1 MTAPTREPTHKPA
14 RRRTLRYA
22 ATAMAAVAVPPV
34 AGAATR
40 AGADVQAGAG
50 NDAGRP
56 ADAGA
61 SLRLFPLSAVRLTAS
76 PFLEAQQTDL
86 RYIMALHPDRLLA
99 PFLREAGLT
108 PKEPTYGNWE
118 STGLDGHM
126 GGHYLTALS
135 LMFAATGDAEVL
147 KRMNYFVAELK
158 RCQLANGDGYIGGVP
173 GGRAAWNDIAQGKL
187 QADGFSVNGK
197 WVPWYNLHKLY
208 AGLRDAYVYGGNQDA
223 RAMLVALCD
232 WTLALISHLSD
243 EQMQNMLRC
252 EHGGMNEVL
261 ADVSEMTGQK
271 KYMDLA
277 IRFSHQAILRPLED
291 GKDQL
296 TGLHA
301 NTQIPKVIGFKRIGD
316 ITGRRDWQKAAQFF
330 WQTVHDHRT
339 VAIGG
344 NSVKEHFHDAN
355 DFSSMIDEVEGPE
368 TCNAY
373 NMLKLTGLL
382 FVGDAK
388 GSYADYYERALYN
401 HILGSQRPHSG
412 GFVYFTPMRPNHY
425 RVYSQPQQGMW
436 CCVGS
441 GLENHAKYGEF
452 IYAHRGDTLYVNLF
466 IPSTLNWREQCVS
479 IRQSNRFPDEGSSTI
494 TVKGNKTFTLKI
506 RYPEWVEQGALRIT
520 VNGKQVAASIGADRY
535 VSVRRQWRDG
545 DKVDILLPMK
555 TRLEQMPDKSNYYAV
570 LHGPVV
576 LAAKTNPFPD
586 EKLNFFADDSRM
598 GHIASGPISPLQ
610 TAPVLV
616 SESAAFQ
623 SRFKPVSGRPLTF
636 TAPGLAQVAQNA
648 QGGQANF
655 TFVPF
660 FRVHDSRYMV
670 YWPYSTAA
678 DLAATRAKAAE
689 EEAARLE
696 LDARTIDK
704 VAPGEQQP
712 ESDHFFKA
720 DGGELGVA
728 KGRHWRHATGW
739 FSYELNDKK
748 SEARTLQLSYAKG
761 DAGRRFDILIN
772 DQLLATVTLDAKSSD
787 EIYTV
792 EYAIPPSLVAAA
804 GGKLVVK
811 FVAANGSVAG
821 GLYGLRLLR

>member
-1 MTAPTREPTHKPA
+1 MAAPTPVPTLQSTHKPA

-22 ATAMAAVAVPPV
+22 AGAMAAAAAPPM
-34 AGAATR
+34 AGAAAK
-40 AGADVQAGAG
+40 AGVAAQAAAG
-50 NDAGRP
+50 TP
-56 ADAGA
+56 APLA
-61 SLRLFPLSAVRLTAS
+61 LFPLSAVRLTAS

-86 RYIMALHPDRLLA
+86 RYIMALDPDRLLA

-108 PKEPTYGNWE
+108 PKKPSYGNWE

-126 GGHYLTALS
+126 GGHYLTALA
-135 LMFAATGDAEVL
+135 LMFAATGDEEVH

-158 RCQLANGDGYIGGVP
+158 RCQAANSDGYIGGVP
-173 GGRAAWNDIAQGKL
+173 GGAAAWRDIAQGKL

-208 AGLRDAYVYGGNQDA
+208 AGLRDAYNYGGNQDA
-223 RAMLVALCD
+223 RAMLIALCD
-232 WTLALISHLSD
+232 WTLSLTSHLD
-243 EQMQNMLRC
+243 DQQMQDMLRC

-261 ADVSEMTGQK
+261 ADVSQMTGQK

-277 IRFSHQAILRPLED
+277 MRFSHQAILRPLEEGED
-291 GKDQL
+291 RL

-344 NSVKEHFHDAN
+344 NSVKEHFHDLH
-355 DFSSMIDEVEGPE
+355 DFSSMIEEVEGPE
-368 TCNAY
+368 TCNTY

-382 FVGDAK
+382 FVGDPK

-401 HILGSQRPHSG
+401 HILSSQRPQSG

-441 GLENHAKYGEF
+441 GLESHAKYGEF

-466 IPSTLNWREQCVS
+466 IPSTLDWRAQGVTL
-479 IRQSNRFPDEGSSTI
+479 RQSNRFPDEGSSTI

-506 RYPEWVEQGALRIT
+506 RYPEWVAPGALRVA
-520 VNGKQVAASIGADRY
+520 VNGKPVAASIGADRY
-535 VSVRRQWRDG
+535 VSVRRLWRDG
-545 DKVDILLPMK
+545 DKVDIVLPMK

-576 LAAKTNPFPD
+576 LAAKTNPFP
-586 EKLNFFADDSRM
+586 EEQLNFLADDSRM
-598 GHIASGPISPLQ
+598 GHIASGPVSPLR

-616 SESAAFQ
+616 NETAAFEG
-623 SRFKPVSGRPLTF
+623 RFKPVPGLPLTF
-636 TAPGLAQVAQNA
+636 VAPGLV
-648 QGGQANF
+648 QGKEGSTVF
-655 TFVPF
+655 MPF
-660 FRVHDSRYMV
+660 FRVHEARYMV

-689 EEAARLE
+689 EEKARLE
-696 LDARTIDK
+696 LDARTIDQ

-720 DGGELGVA
+720 DGGASGLA
-728 KGRHWRHATGW
+728 KGRRWRHATGW
-739 FSYELNDKK
+739 FSYDLNDKK
-748 SEARTLQLSYAKG
+748 SEARLLRLTYAQG

-772 DQLLATVTLDAKSSD
+772 DQLLAAVTLDDKAPQ
-787 EIYTV
+787 ELYTV
-792 EYAIPPSLVAAA
+792 DYPIPPALVAAA

-811 FVAANGSVAG
+811 FVARGGSVAG

>member
-1 MTAPTREPTHKPA
+1 MTTTTHKPA

-22 ATAMAAVAVPPV
+22 ATAMAAAAVPPM
-34 AGAATR
+34 AGAAAR
-40 AGADVQAGAG
+40 AGAPVAV
-50 NDAGRP
+50 DAP
-56 ADAGA
+56 AP
-61 SLRLFPLSAVRLTAS
+61 LRLFPLSAVRLTAS

-86 RYIMALHPDRLLA
+86 RYIMALNPDRLLA

-108 PKEPTYGNWE
+108 PKEASYGNWE

-126 GGHYLTALS
+126 GGHYLTALA
-135 LMFAATGDAEVL
+135 LMFAATGDEEVL
-147 KRMNYFVAELK
+147 KRLNYFVAELK
-158 RCQLANGDGYIGGVP
+158 RCQSSNGDGYIGGVP
-173 GGRAAWNDIAQGKL
+173 GGATAWRDIAQGKL

-208 AGLRDAYVYGGNQDA
+208 AGLRDAYLHGGSQDA
-223 RAMLVALCD
+223 RAMLIALCD
-232 WTLALISHLSD
+232 WTLALTSHVNE

-261 ADVSEMTGQK
+261 ADVSQMTGQQ

-344 NSVKEHFHDAN
+344 NSVKEHFHDQN
-355 DFSSMIDEVEGPE
+355 DFSSMIEEVEGPE
-368 TCNAY
+368 TCNTY
-373 NMLKLTGLL
+373 NMLKLTELL
-382 FVGDAK
+382 FLGDAK

-452 IYAHRGDTLYVNLF
+452 IYAHRGDSLYVNLF
-466 IPSTLNWREQCVS
+466 IPSTLKWQEQGVT

-494 TVKGNKTFTLKI
+494 TVKGNKTFTMKI
-506 RYPEWVEQGALRIT
+506 RYPEWVEPGALRIA
-520 VNGKQVAASIGADRY
+520 VNGKPFAASIGADRY

-545 DKVDILLPMK
+545 DKVDIGLPMK

-586 EKLNFFADDSRM
+586 EKLNFLADDSRM
-598 GHIASGPISPLQ
+598 GHIASGPVTPLQ
-610 TAPVLV
+610 AAPVLV
-616 SESAAFQ
+616 NDSAAFEG
-623 SRFKPVSGRPLTF
+623 RFKPVRGRPLTF
-636 TAPGLAQVAQNA
+636 VAPGLV
-648 QGGQANF
+648 QGTEGKEGGV

-660 FRVHDSRYMV
+660 FRVHDARYMV

-689 EEAARLE
+689 DEAERLE
-696 LDARTIDK
+696 LDARTIDQ

-720 DGGELGVA
+720 EGGESGLA
-728 KGRHWRHATGW
+728 KGRHWRHASGW
-739 FSYELNDKK
+739 FSYDLTDRK
-748 SEARTLQLSYAKG
+748 SEARALRLTYSKG
-761 DAGRRFDILIN
+761 DAGRKFDILIN
-772 DQLLATVTLDAKSSD
+772 GQLLAEVTLDDKAPRD
-787 EIYTV
+787 IYTV
-792 EYAIPPSLVAAA
+792 DYAIPPALAAGA
-804 GGKLVVK
+804 GGKLVLK
-811 FVAANGSVAG
+811 FVARKGSMAG
-821 GLYGLRLLR
+821 GLYGLRLLK

>member
-1 MTAPTREPTHKPA
+1 MPTLQSTHKPA

-22 ATAMAAVAVPPV
+22 AGAMAAAAVPPM
-34 AGAATR
+34 AGAAAK
-40 AGADVQAGAG
+40 AGVAAQAAAG
-50 NDAGRP
+50 TP
-56 ADAGA
+56 APLA
-61 SLRLFPLSAVRLTAS
+61 LFPLSAVRLTAS
-76 PFLEAQQTDL
+76 PFLDAQQTDL
-86 RYIMALHPDRLLA
+86 RYIMALDPDRLLA

-108 PKEPTYGNWE
+108 PKEPSYGNWE

-126 GGHYLTALS
+126 GGHYLTALA
-135 LMFAATGDAEVL
+135 LMFAATGDEEVH

-158 RCQLANGDGYIGGVP
+158 RCQAANGDGYIGGVP
-173 GGRAAWNDIAQGKL
+173 GGAAAWRDIAQGKL

-208 AGLRDAYVYGGNQDA
+208 AGLRDAYNYGGNEDA
-223 RAMLVALCD
+223 RAMLIALCD
-232 WTLALISHLSD
+232 WTLSLTSHLD
-243 EQMQNMLRC
+243 DQQMQDMLRC

-261 ADVSEMTGQK
+261 ADVSQMTGQK

-277 IRFSHQAILRPLED
+277 MRFSHQAILRPLEEGED
-291 GKDQL
+291 RL

-344 NSVKEHFHDAN
+344 NSVKEHFHDLH
-355 DFSSMIDEVEGPE
+355 DFSSMIEEVEGPE
-368 TCNAY
+368 TCNTY

-382 FVGDAK
+382 FVGDPK

-401 HILGSQRPHSG
+401 HILSSQRPQSG

-425 RVYSQPQQGMW
+425 RVYSQPPQGMW

-441 GLENHAKYGEF
+441 GLESHAKYGEF

-466 IPSTLNWREQCVS
+466 IPSTLDWRAQGVTL
-479 IRQSNRFPDEGSSTI
+479 RQSNRFPDEGSSTI

-506 RYPEWVEQGALRIT
+506 RYPEWVAPGALRVA
-520 VNGKQVAASIGADRY
+520 VNGKPVAASIGADRY
-535 VSVRRQWRDG
+535 VSVRRLWRDG
-545 DKVDILLPMK
+545 DKVDIVLPMK

-576 LAAKTNPFPD
+576 LAAKTNPFP
-586 EKLNFFADDSRM
+586 EEQLNFLADDSRM
-598 GHIASGPISPLQ
+598 GHIASGPVSPLQ

-616 SESAAFQ
+616 NETAAFEG
-623 SRFKPVSGRPLTF
+623 RFKPVPGLPLTF
-636 TAPGLAQVAQNA
+636 VAPGLV
-648 QGGQANF
+648 QGKEGSTVF
-655 TFVPF
+655 MPF
-660 FRVHDSRYMV
+660 FRVHEARYMV

-689 EEAARLE
+689 EEKARLE
-696 LDARTIDK
+696 LDARTIDQ

-720 DGGELGVA
+720 DGGASGLA
-728 KGRHWRHATGW
+728 KGRRWRHATGW
-739 FSYELNDKK
+739 FSYDLNDKK
-748 SEARTLQLSYAKG
+748 SEARLLRLTYAQG

-772 DQLLATVTLDAKSSD
+772 DQLLAAVTLDDKAPQ
-787 EIYTV
+787 ELYTID
-792 EYAIPPSLVAAA
+792 YPIPPALVAAA

-811 FVAANGSVAG
+811 FVARGGSVAG

>member
-1 MTAPTREPTHKPA
+1 M
-14 RRRTLRYA
+14 
-22 ATAMAAVAVPPV
+22 

-40 AGADVQAGAG
+40 AAATAPVADKA
-50 NDAGRP
+50 P
-56 ADAGA
+56 
-61 SLRLFPLSAVRLTAS
+61 LRLFPLSAVRLTAS

-86 RYIMALHPDRLLA
+86 RYIMALNPDRLLS

-108 PKEPTYGNWE
+108 PKEATYGNWE

-135 LMFAATGDAEVL
+135 LMFAATGDEEVL
-147 KRMNYFVAELK
+147 KRLNYCVAELK
-158 RCQLANGDGYIGGVP
+158 RCQASNGDGYIGGVP
-173 GGRAAWNDIAQGKL
+173 GGEAAWRDIAQGKL

-208 AGLRDAYVYGGNQDA
+208 AGLRDAYVYAGNQDA
-223 RAMLVALCD
+223 RAMLIALCD
-232 WTLALISHLSD
+232 WTVGLISHLSE

-316 ITGRRDWQKAAQFF
+316 ITGRPDWQKAAQFF

-344 NSVKEHFHDAN
+344 NSVKEHFHDQN
-355 DFSSMIDEVEGPE
+355 DFSSMIEEVEGPE
-368 TCNAY
+368 TCNTY

-382 FVGDAK
+382 FLGDAK

-441 GLENHAKYGEF
+441 GLESHAKYGEF
-452 IYAHRGDTLYVNLF
+452 IYAHRGDNLYVNLF
-466 IPSTLNWREQCVS
+466 IPSTLNWREQGVS
-479 IRQSNRFPDEGSSTI
+479 LRQSNRFPDEGSSTI

-506 RYPEWVEQGALRIT
+506 RYPEWVAPGALRVS

-545 DKVDILLPMK
+545 DRVDIALPMK

-586 EKLNFFADDSRM
+586 EKLDFLADDSRM
-598 GHIASGPISPLQ
+598 GHIASGPVSPLQ
-610 TAPVLV
+610 ASPVLV
-616 SESAAFQ
+616 DDSPAFEG
-623 SRFKPVSGRPLTF
+623 RFKPVSGRPLTF
-636 TAPGLAQVAQNA
+636 VAPGLVE
-648 QGGQANF
+648 GKDGKQAT

-660 FRVHDSRYMV
+660 FRVHESRYMV

-689 EEAARLE
+689 DEKARLE
-696 LDARTIDK
+696 LDARTIDQ

-720 DGGELGVA
+720 EGGESGLA
-728 KGRHWRHATGW
+728 KGRHWRHATNW
-739 FSYELNDKK
+739 FSYDLTDKK
-748 SEARTLQLSYAKG
+748 SEARALRLTYSKG

-772 DQLLATVTLDAKSSD
+772 GQLLAEVKLDATAPQ
-787 EIYTV
+787 EL
-792 EYAIPPSLVAAA
+792 YAVDYPIPPALVAAA

-811 FVAANGSVAG
+811 FVARSGSVAG